1 MPRKKSD
8 HPRSEHPFE
17 KISGQSRKSKRRETA
32 ARTGANV
39 RILIVLYICF
49 IGSPFCK
56 PKTMH
61 KENIYYERILRIHI
75 VSYLYRCYNKYKTFY
90 KNSSGKLRTYLYK
103 KQKVYG

>member
-39 RILIVLYICF
+39 RILIVIYMFHRKSFLQ
-49 IGSPFCK
+49 
-56 PKTMH
+56 T
-61 KENIYYERILRIHI
+61 ENDA
-75 VSYLYRCYNKYKTFY
+75 
-90 KNSSGKLRTYLYK
+90 
-103 KQKVYG
+103 